1 MFQEAESRFH
11 IVQTAEVEYMQYT
24 CIEQCLQPLA
34 TTKGPELNVTGC
46 VSARA
51 RKRVVALA
59 DLHPAPEVGTIAMV
73 AHAALPSLLAFAW
86 ETANPKS
93 IIGFVPTGVLHA
105 RFGRHLHS
113 FTTLLTT
120 LYFGFPTRG
129 RDLACALMAAYCH
142 ISCIVQRT

>member
-11 IVQTAEVEYMQYT
+11 ILQTAEVEYMQYT

-34 TTKGPELNVTGC
+34 TTKGPELNVAGC
-46 VSARA
+46 VSARV
-51 RKRVVALA
+51 RKRLVALA

-73 AHAALPSLLAFAW
+73 AHDAMPYRACLV
-86 ETANPKS
+86 EDANPKG

-105 RFGRHLHS
+105 RFGRHLHG

-120 LYFGFPTRG
+120 LYFGLTHKR
-129 RDLACALMAAYCH
+129 A
-142 ISCIVQRT
+142 